1 MRILKE
7 LYNSIPAY
15 PVKEVFAGVFD
26 ILVWSENLGIAT
38 TVMEEQ
44 LPHAGIRNSKS
55 LLKNNTRELAEY
67 VFSENWLEASLGMA
81 AINSALPIQTK
92 TQNINAKEII
102 VKKGRGKKVGI
113 IGHFPFIEKFQNQ
126 FEKLYVFEKDPRN
139 KDLSEKEIP
148 DYLPQADVIAI
159 SSTTL
164 TNHTFENI
172 MQNIKKDCFVI
183 LLGPTSPV
191 SPILFDFGVNAVSGV
206 YFDNNEKN
214 IIYQVKE
221 ATPYRFIK
229 GKKYV
234 TIFRE
239 DYIG

>member
-7 LYNSIPAY
+7 LFSSIPAY

-26 ILVWSENLGIAT
+26 ILVWSQNLGIAT

-44 LPHAGIRNSKS
+44 LPHAGIRNSKN
-55 LLKNNTRELAEY
+55 LLTKNTRELAEY

-81 AINSALPIQTK
+81 AINSALPIRTK
-92 TQNINAKEII
+92 ARIINAQEII
-102 VKKGRGKKVGI
+102 LQKGREKKVGI
-113 IGHFPFIEKFQNQ
+113 IGHFPFVEKFKNQ
-126 FEKLYVFEKDPRN
+126 FEELFVFEKNPRN
-139 KDLSEKEIP
+139 KDLCEKEIP
-148 DYLPQADVIAI
+148 NFLPQADVIAI

-172 MQNIKKDCFVI
+172 MQNIKKDSFVI

-191 SPILFDFGVNAVSGV
+191 SPILFDFGIDAVSGV
-206 YFDNNEKN
+206 YFDDNEKS
-214 IIYQVKE
+214 ILTQVKE

>member
-7 LYNSIPAY
+7 LYNSIQAY
-15 PVKEVFAGVFD
+15 PLKEVFAGVFD

-38 TVMEEQ
+38 TVMEEY
-44 LPHAGIRNSKS
+44 LPHTGIRSSES
-55 LLKNNTRELAEY
+55 LVTKNTKELAEY

-92 TQNINAKEII
+92 TRIINAQEII
-102 VKKGRGKKVGI
+102 LKKGRGKKVGI
-113 IGHFPFIEKFQNQ
+113 IGHFPFIEKFKNQ
-126 FEKLYVFEKDPRN
+126 FKELYVFEKNPRN
-139 KDLSEKEIP
+139 EDLSEKEIP
-148 DYLPQADVIAI
+148 DYLPQADVVAI

-172 MQNIKKDCFVI
+172 TQNIKKDSFVI

-191 SPILFDFGVNAVSGV
+191 SPLLFDFGINAVSGV
-206 YFDNNEKN
+206 YFDDVKR
-214 IIYQVKE
+214 IITQVKE
-221 ATPYRFIK
+221 AIPYRFIK

-239 DYIG
+239 DYIE

>member
-1 MRILKE
+1 MRILEE
-7 LYNSIPAY
+7 LYNRIPAY

-26 ILVWSENLGIAT
+26 ILVWSQNLGIAT

-44 LPHAGIRNSKS
+44 LPHVGIRNSKN
-55 LLKNNTRELAEY
+55 LLTKNTRELAEY

-92 TQNINAKEII
+92 TRIINAQEII
-102 VKKGRGKKVGI
+102 LKRGKCKKVGI
-113 IGHFPFIEKFQNQ
+113 IGHFPFIGKFKNQ
-126 FEKLYVFEKDPRN
+126 FGKLYIFEKNPRN

-148 DYLPQADVIAI
+148 NFLPQADVVAF

-172 MQNIKKDCFVI
+172 MQNIKKDSFVI

-191 SPILFDFGVNAVSGV
+191 SPILFDFGINAVSGV
-206 YFDNNEKN
+206 YFDNEKS
-214 IIYQVKE
+214 IITQVKQ

>member
-7 LYNSIPAY
+7 LYNSISAY

-44 LPHAGIRNSKS
+44 LPHAWIRNSKS
-55 LLKNNTRELAEY
+55 LLTKNTKELAEY
-67 VFSENWLEASLGMA
+67 IFSENWLEASLGMA
-81 AINSALPIQTK
+81 AINSALPIQPK
-92 TQNINAKEII
+92 TRIINAKEII
-102 VKKGRGKKVGI
+102 LKKGKGKNVGI
-113 IGHFPFIEKFQNQ
+113 IGHFPFIEKFKNL
-126 FEKLYVFEKDPRN
+126 FNELYVFEKNPRN
-139 KDLSEKEIP
+139 EDLSEKDIP
-148 DYLPQADVIAI
+148 DYLPQADVVAI

-172 MQNIKKDCFVI
+172 MQNIRKDSFVI

-191 SPILFDFGVNAVSGV
+191 SPILFDFGIDAVSGV
-206 YFDNNEKN
+206 YFDEVKS
-214 IIYQVKE
+214 IITQVKE

-234 TIFRE
+234 TLFRE
-239 DYIG
+239 DYFD

>member
-7 LYNSIPAY
+7 LYSSIPEY

-55 LLKNNTRELAEY
+55 LLTKNTKELAEY

-81 AINSALPIQTK
+81 AINSALPIRTK
-92 TQNINAKEII
+92 ARIINAQEII
-102 VKKGRGKKVGI
+102 LQKGREKRVGI
-113 IGHFPFIEKFQNQ
+113 IGHFPFVEKFKNQ
-126 FEKLYVFEKDPRN
+126 FEELFVFEKNPRN
-139 KDLSEKEIP
+139 EDLSEKDIP
-148 DYLPQADVIAI
+148 DYLPQADVVAI

-164 TNHTFENI
+164 TNHTFEKIMENI
-172 MQNIKKDCFVI
+172 RKDSFVI

-191 SPILFDFGVNAVSGV
+191 SPILFDFGIDAVSGV
-206 YFDNNEKN
+206 YFDEVKS
-214 IIYQVKE
+214 IITQVKE

-234 TIFRE
+234 TLFRE
-239 DYIG
+239 DYFD

>member
-1 MRILKE
+1 MKILEE
-7 LYNSIPAY
+7 LYNSIPEY

-44 LPHAGIRNSKS
+44 LPHTGIRNSKN
-55 LLKNNTRELAEY
+55 LLTKNTRELAEY

-92 TQNINAKEII
+92 ARIINAQEII
-102 VKKGRGKKVGI
+102 LKKGRSKKVGI
-113 IGHFPFIEKFQNQ
+113 IGHFPFVEKFKKQ
-126 FEKLYVFEKDPRN
+126 FEELFVFEKNPRN
-139 KDLSEKEIP
+139 EDLSEKDIP
-148 DYLPQADVIAI
+148 DFLPQADVIAI

-172 MQNIKKDCFVI
+172 MQNIKKDSFVI

-191 SPILFDFGVNAVSGV
+191 SPILFDFGIDAVSGV
-206 YFDNNEKN
+206 YFDGNERS
-214 IIYQVKE
+214 ILTQVKE

>member
-1 MRILKE
+1 MKILKE
-7 LYNSIPAY
+7 LYNSIHEY

-26 ILVWSENLGIAT
+26 TLVWSENLGIAT

-55 LLKNNTRELAEY
+55 LLTKNTRELAEY
-67 VFSENWLEASLGMA
+67 VFSENRLEASLGMA

-92 TQNINAKEII
+92 TRIINAQEII
-102 VKKGRGKKVGI
+102 LQKGKEKKVGI
-113 IGHFPFIEKFQNQ
+113 IGHFPFIEKFKNQ
-126 FEKLYVFEKDPRN
+126 FEKLFVFEKKPRDE
-139 KDLSEKEIP
+139 DLSEKEIP

-172 MQNIKKDCFVI
+172 MQNIRKDSFVI

-191 SPILFDFGVNAVSGV
+191 SPILFDFGIDAVSGV
-206 YFDNNEKN
+206 YFDNEKS
-214 IIYQVKE
+214 IITQVKE

-239 DYIG
+239 DYFD